1 MLQKCDI
8 LYYTIKSNEH
18 LGGKK
23 KMGMNQDIQKVLVTQ
38 EQIQEKVKELGKLLT
53 EEYDGRFPLA
63 VGVLKGAM
71 PFMSDLL
78 KHIDTY
84 LEMDFMDVSSYG
96 NATVSSGEVKILKD
110 LNTSVEGRDIL
121 IIEDII
127 DSGLTLSYLVE
138 LFRYRKAK
146 SIKIVT
152 LLDKPAGRKADI
164 EADYV
169 GFVVPDEFVVGYGLD
184 YCEKYRNLPYIGV
197 LKPEV
202 YSK

>member
-1 MLQKCDI
+1 MK
-8 LYYTIKSNEH
+8 
-18 LGGKK
+18 
-23 KMGMNQDIQKVLVTQ
+23 QDIEKVLIS
-38 EQIQEKVKELGKLLT
+38 EEEIQKKTKELAEQLT
-53 EEYDGRFPLA
+53 NEYKDRFPLA
-63 VGVLKGAM
+63 IGVLKGAM
-71 PFMSDLL
+71 IFMADLV

-96 NATVSSGEVKILKD
+96 KSTVSSGEVKILKD
-110 LNTSVEGRDIL
+110 LDTSVEGRDIL

-152 LLDKPAGRKADI
+152 LLDKPSGRKADI

-169 GFVVPDEFVVGYGLD
+169 GFNVPDAFVVGYGLD
-184 YCEKYRNLPYIGV
+184 YAEKYRNLPYIGV
-197 LKPEV
+197 LKPRV
-202 YSK
+202 YTKSE

>member
-1 MLQKCDI
+1 MK
-8 LYYTIKSNEH
+8 
-18 LGGKK
+18 
-23 KMGMNQDIQKVLVTQ
+23 QDIEKVLITEEEINKKTTELA
-38 EQIQEKVKELGKLLT
+38 EQLT
-53 EEYDGRFPLA
+53 REYDGRFPLA
-63 VGVLKGAM
+63 IGVLKGAM
-71 PFMSDLL
+71 LFMGDLV
-78 KHIDTY
+78 KQIDTY

-96 NATVSSGEVKILKD
+96 RSTVSSGEVKIIKD
-110 LNTSVEGRDIL
+110 LDTSVEGRDIL

-152 LLDKPAGRKADI
+152 LLDKPTGRKADI

-169 GFVVPDEFVVGYGLD
+169 GFNVPDAFVVGYGLD
-184 YCEKYRNLPYIGV
+184 YAERYRNLPYIGV

-202 YSK
+202 YSKSE

>member
-1 MLQKCDI
+1 L
-8 LYYTIKSNEH
+8 L
-18 LGGKK
+18 
-23 KMGMNQDIQKVLVTQ
+23 NQDIEKILIT
-38 EQIQEKVKELGKLLT
+38 EDEIQEKIKDLGKQLT
-53 EEYDGRFPLA
+53 EEYKDRFPL
-63 VGVLKGAM
+63 VIGVLKGAM

-78 KHIDTY
+78 KRVDTY

-96 NATVSSGEVKILKD
+96 SSTVSSGEVKIVKD
-110 LNTSVEGRDIL
+110 LDTSVEGRDIL

-152 LLDKPAGRKADI
+152 LLDKPTGRKAKI
-164 EADYV
+164 KADLV
-169 GFVVPDEFVVGYGLD
+169 GFIVPDEFVVGYGLD
-184 YCEKYRNLPYIGV
+184 YAEKYRNLPYIGV

-202 YSK
+202 YSNPEN